1 MAKRMYVRGPT
12 GSLPAGGTTVNLPGL
27 QDHFTL
33 LKLFCY
39 RFTSASQNL
48 TVELKDQADTTVYGT
63 VTVNAGVT
71 NGEGYIGKEMGFEIP
86 SGTLLML
93 KFTGTPEV
101 VKGVVGLDY
110 L

>member
-1 MAKRMYVRGPT
+1 
-12 GSLPAGGTTVNLPGL
+12 
-27 QDHFTL
+27 
-33 LKLFCY
+33 
-39 RFTSASQNL
+39 
-48 TVELKDQADTTVYGT
+48 

-93 KFTGTPEV
+93 KFTGTAEI
-101 VKGVVGLDY
+101 VKGVVGLEY